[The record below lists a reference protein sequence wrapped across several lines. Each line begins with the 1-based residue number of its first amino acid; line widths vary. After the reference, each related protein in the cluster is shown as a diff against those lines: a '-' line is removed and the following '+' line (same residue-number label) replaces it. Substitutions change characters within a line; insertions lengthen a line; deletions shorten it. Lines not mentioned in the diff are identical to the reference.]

1 MAFEIGASF
10 KTHILGEALGPSSY
24 ILHLQYVD
32 IVLFFMLINVF
43 VNVDVN
49 SVHAFLF

>member
-1 MAFEIGASF
+1 MAFEIGAGF
-10 KTHILGEALGPSSY
+10 KTHILGEAFGASSY
-24 ILHLQYVD
+24 ILHLQYED
-32 IVLFFMLINVF
+32 IVLFFMF